1 MEENMKKLS
10 LVLVL
15 ALLCSLLVLP
25 GASAEEV
32 VNVYNW
38 YDYMDERVFDLFYE
52 ETVIKVNPMYFTT
65 NEDMMV
71 QVRLSPGAYDLV
83 FPSDY
88 CVERMISE
96 GLLAEINF
104 DNVPNLKNIDENLLN
119 PDYDPENKYSVPFM
133 WGTVGILYN
142 KTMVD
147 DPVDSWGILWN
158 EKYAKNIF
166 MLASIRD
173 TMGLTLKYLGYS
185 MNTRDPQELKA
196 ATDKLIEQKPL
207 VKAYQVDET
216 KEKMA
221 IGEAAMGVVWSGDA
235 LYAMELNENL
245 DYAVPKE
252 GSNVWIDPMVIP
264 ATAKNKENA
273 EKLIDFLCRPDI
285 AKMNCE
291 YIWYSS
297 PNTAAIELM
306 GEDYTNNPTINP
318 PQDVID
324 RCEFFHDIPE
334 SFMKVYTALWNQ
346 VTNAK

>member
-1 MEENMKKLS
+1 MKKLS

-52 ETVIKVNPMYFTT
+52 ETGIKVNPMYFTT

-185 MNTRDPQELKA
+185 MNTRDPQELKE

-235 LYAMELNENL
+235 LYAMELNEDL